1 MKNCLAQI
9 SPFLVVLTA
18 VVILTAYPVS
28 GQDTISTSNEIA
40 YAKDTYTYKI
50 VDNHEIR
57 ADVYRYPGE
66 EIRPAIIWIHGG
78 GLILGARNWLPSKQ
92 LERYMKAG
100 YNVVAID
107 YRLAPET
114 KLPEIIEDIED
125 AYAWVR
131 AKGPDL
137 FKIDPDR
144 IAVVGH
150 SGGGYLTL
158 MVGFRLKPRPR
169 ALVSFYGYGNLTGPW
184 YARPDS
190 FYNQMPPISRDQ
202 ALEFVGDSV
211 VSRPLPRLGW
221 TKGRANFYIYC
232 RQHGLWPRVVSGHD
246 SEKERAWFSE
256 YEPLRNLTKVYPPSL
271 LLHGEKDTD
280 VPFEQS
286 VLMAEALKRQGVEYE
301 FIANPDWG
309 HMFDRGSGWEDPA
322 VQKAFGR
329 VLIFLNKHVRY

>member
-1 MKNCLAQI
+1 MKNRLTQI
-9 SPFLVVLTA
+9 SPFLVVVTA
-18 VVILTAYPVS
+18 VIVLTAYPVS
-28 GQDTISTSNEIA
+28 GQDAISTSDEIA
-40 YAKDTYTYKI
+40 YVKDTYTYKI
-50 VDNHEIR
+50 VDIHEIR

-78 GLILGARNWLPSKQ
+78 GLILGTRNWLPSKQ

-114 KLPEIIEDIED
+114 KLPEIIDDIED

-158 MVGFRLKPRPR
+158 MAGFRLKPRPR

-190 FYNQMPPISRDQ
+190 FYNQMPLISRDQ
-202 ALEFVGDSV
+202 ALQFVGDSV
-211 VSRPLPRLGW
+211 VSSPLPKLGW
-221 TKGRANFYIYC
+221 TKGRASFYIYC
-232 RQHGLWPRVVSGHD
+232 RQHGLWPSEVSGHD
-246 SEKERAWFSE
+246 PEKERAWFSE
-256 YEPLRNLTKVYPPSL
+256 YEPLRNLTKAYPPTL

-309 HMFDRGSGWEDPA
+309 HMFDRGSGREDPA
-322 VQKAFGR
+322 VQKALGQ
-329 VLIFLNKHVRY
+329 VLIFLDKHVR

>member
-1 MKNCLAQI
+1 MKN
-9 SPFLVVLTA
+9 PFTKIAPFPVIFVA
-18 VVILTAYPVS
+18 VILLTAYPLS
-28 GQDTISTSNEIA
+28 GQDLSSAGDENLYSKE
-40 YAKDTYTYKI
+40 TYTYKV
-50 VDNHEIR
+50 VDDHEIR
-57 ADVYRYPGE
+57 ADVYQYNGE

-78 GLILGARNWLPSKQ
+78 GLILGSRNWLPSEQ
-92 LERYMKAG
+92 LEKYVKAG

-125 AYAWVR
+125 VYAWVR
-131 AKGPDL
+131 VKGPNL

-158 MVGFRLKPRPR
+158 MAGFRLKPRPR
-169 ALVSFYGYGNLTGPW
+169 ALVSFYGYGDLTGPW

-202 ALEFVGDSV
+202 AVEFVGDSL
-211 VSRPLPRLGW
+211 VSSPLPIPGW
-221 TKGRANFYIYC
+221 TRGRFNFYIYC
-232 RQHGLWPRVVSGHD
+232 RQHGLWPSEVSGHD
-246 SEKERAWFSE
+246 PEKERAWFSE
-256 YEPLRNLTKVYPPSL
+256 YEPLRNLTKVYPPTL

-322 VQKAFGR
+322 VQEAFGR
-329 VLIFLNKHVRY
+329 VLIFLEKHVR